1 MVVGALLQATVADVL
16 LRVTEAAVRHRAAV
30 VVDLRMVVE
39 LHTGAAPTEAARTAV
54 DMGGKTT
61 LDSAP
66 A

>member
-1 MVVGALLQATVADVL
+1 MVVGALLRATVADVPF
-16 LRVTEAAVRHRAAV
+16 RVTEAAVRRRAAV
-30 VVDLRMVVE
+30 VVDLRIAVE
-39 LHTGAAPTEAARTAV
+39 LHMAVARTAV